1 MSELPHE
8 TGDDRVDAIV
18 AGLGR
23 LGELPVGEHPRIFDE
38 AFSALEATLGAVD
51 DDPAR
56 AVHEMARA
64 AHQAENRATA
74 HPADHRQPT
83 PQPGDPRTSQGMG
96 FPSRGD
102 R

>member
-23 LGELPVGEHPRIFDE
+23 LGELPVGEHPRIFEE
-38 AFSALEATLGAVD
+38 AFSALEAALGAVD

-56 AVHEMARA
+56 ALHEMAGA
-64 AHQAENRATA
+64 AQGPERRETVHQADAPR
-74 HPADHRQPT
+74 
-83 PQPGDPRTSQGMG
+83 PGGAWAAQVGQVA
-96 FPSRGD
+96 RGD

>member
-18 AGLGR
+18 AGLSR

-38 AFSALEATLGAVD
+38 AFSALEAALGAMD

-56 AVHEMARA
+56 ALHELARA
-64 AHQAENRATA
+64 AHQPERRETV
-74 HPADHRQPT
+74 HHADAR
-83 PQPGDPRTSQGMG
+83 QPGDPRAAQVSQA
-96 FPSRGD
+96 SRGD

>member
-64 AHQAENRATA
+64 ARRPDEPRAGQA
-74 HPADHRQPT
+74 
-83 PQPGDPRTSQGMG
+83 GQGVG

>member
-38 AFSALEATLGAVD
+38 AFSALEAALGAVD

-64 AHQAENRATA
+64 AHQPERQEMA
-74 HPADHRQPT
+74 HLADARG
-83 PQPGDPRTSQGMG
+83 PGDPRAAQVGQGMG